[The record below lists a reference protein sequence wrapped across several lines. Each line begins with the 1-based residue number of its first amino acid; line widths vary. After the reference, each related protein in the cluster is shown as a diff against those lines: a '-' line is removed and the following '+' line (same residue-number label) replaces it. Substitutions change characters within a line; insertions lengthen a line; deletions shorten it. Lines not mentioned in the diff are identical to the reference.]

1 MKKIALLLVSLCI
14 CLIAFANV
22 YPYTFQ
28 DDSGNTITV
37 RQPFK
42 RILSLYGAH
51 TENFYYMGA
60 QDLLIGISDNE
71 AFPPSFRNKP
81 SFSYKDDPEKFIQ
94 ADPDLVI
101 LRPMIVQRYPK
112 LIEKLQKYGI
122 TVVSLQPENY
132 SDIFNYWEVLGVLC
146 GKIQE
151 SKDMKDS
158 FLNQLNMFKE
168 LDKSAYTTVFFE
180 SVHKNFKT
188 TTNGSIADFVLKRSG
203 LDNIA
208 QSAQQVREGSTIAEF
223 SKEQLIDNGDKIEF
237 YIAQVGVMN
246 KITVQAIKKE
256 PGIAAV
262 KAVRED
268 NIILVDEKIISRPT
282 PRIIYAIMDFYK
294 IMHNDLF
301 MSEYELYNDAPL
313 TNLSFSRIIIDCLKI
328 PFTTPEYF
336 TEEKEKNGHLFGQ
349 FKDIVY
355 VSTAHIYAETAFYND
370 IVNTSADRFEP
381 DKKVSSQSI
390 ADTLKKLTGKT
401 LEKTLSTNRELLD
414 YLRK

>member
-1 MKKIALLLVSLCI
+1 
-14 CLIAFANV
+14 
-22 YPYTFQ
+22 
-28 DDSGNTITV
+28 
-37 RQPFK
+37 
-42 RILSLYGAH
+42 
-51 TENFYYMGA
+51 
-60 QDLLIGISDNE
+60 
-71 AFPPSFRNKP
+71 
-81 SFSYKDDPEKFIQ
+81 
-94 ADPDLVI
+94 
-101 LRPMIVQRYPK
+101 
-112 LIEKLQKYGI
+112 
-122 TVVSLQPENY
+122 
-132 SDIFNYWEVLGVLC
+132 
-146 GKIQE
+146 
-151 SKDMKDS
+151 
-158 FLNQLNMFKE
+158 MFKE

-349 FKDIVY
+349 FKDIDY

-401 LEKTLSTNRELLD
+401 LEKTLSTNRELID